1 VTDETARPVSRIQRT
16 LAFVIGGLV
25 VISVLA
31 IVAIIAGTWLGAGP
45 AQGSGEGLW
54 PTIFFVP
61 LIALPVAFALMVV
74 LLLVSLAGRR
84 KQNHEPRL

>member
-1 VTDETARPVSRIQRT
+1 VTDETAHPVSRIQRT

-31 IVAIIAGTWLGAGP
+31 IVAIIAGTWLGAGA

-54 PTIFFVP
+54 PAVFFVP
-61 LIALPVAFALMVV
+61 LLALPAAFLLMIA
-74 LLLVSLAGRR
+74 LLLVSMLGRR
-84 KQNHEPRL
+84 RHNHESQL